1 LGFGEVIA
9 MRMFGRPRGL
19 LGRLGGLIMA
29 RVNNAHG
36 IGVAERLRIRPT
48 DDVLEVGF
56 GSGVVIACLTRLA
69 TAGYI
74 AGVDPSVVML
84 AQACSRNA
92 TAIARGQVE
101 LLRGKVENL
110 PFDGDCFDKVLAINS
125 MQVWPDVHRGLREI
139 LRVLKPGGALA
150 LGFAPYSGQRPEGLG
165 DTLIVAGF
173 DKVQL
178 VKAAEGFSVLAEKPT
193 KRVGED
199 LD

>member
-1 LGFGEVIA
+1 MGFGEVVA

-19 LGRLGGLIMA
+19 LGRLGGRIMA

-36 IGVAERLRIRPT
+36 IEVAEQLQIRRT

-69 TAGYI
+69 AAGYI
-74 AGVDPSVVML
+74 AGVDPSAVML

-92 TAIARGQVE
+92 VAIGRGQVE

-125 MQVWPDVHRGLREI
+125 MQVWPDAHRGLREI
-139 LRVLKPGGALA
+139 LRVLKPGGRLG
-150 LGFAPYSGQRPEGLG
+150 LGFTPYSGQRPEGLA
-165 DTLIVAGF
+165 DMLMVAGF
-173 DKVQL
+173 GEVQL
-178 VKAAEGFSVLAEKPT
+178 QEAAEGFSVLAEKPIAG
-193 KRVGED
+193 R
-199 LD
+199 

>member
-1 LGFGEVIA
+1 VEFGEVIA

-36 IGVAERLRIRPT
+36 IEVAERLQIRRA

-56 GSGVVIACLTRLA
+56 GSGVVIGCLTRLA

-74 AGVDPSVVML
+74 AGVDPSAVML

-92 TAIARGQVE
+92 AAIARGQVE

-125 MQVWPDVHRGLREI
+125 LQVWPDAHRGLREI
-139 LRVLKPGGALA
+139 LRVLKPGGRLG
-150 LGFAPYSGQRPEGLG
+150 LGFTPHSKQQPEGLA
-165 DTLIVAGF
+165 DTLMLAGF
-173 DKVQL
+173 DKVQMSE
-178 VKAAEGFSVLAEKPT
+178 AAEGFIILAEKPIA
-193 KRVGED
+193 GG
-199 LD
+199 